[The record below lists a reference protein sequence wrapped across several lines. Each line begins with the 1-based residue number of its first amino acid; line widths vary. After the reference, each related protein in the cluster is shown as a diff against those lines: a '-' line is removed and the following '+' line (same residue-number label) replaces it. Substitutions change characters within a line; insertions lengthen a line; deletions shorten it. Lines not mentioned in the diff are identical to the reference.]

1 MYVTIVKC
9 LCCPRIHVGVVFVT
23 CFSFKS
29 GVTAM
34 NLQIK
39 CFRLN
44 KNLVRINIDQV
55 IEQIFDLL
63 YIIICVKVFLLP
75 VITF

>member
-1 MYVTIVKC
+1 
-9 LCCPRIHVGVVFVT
+9 
-23 CFSFKS
+23 
-29 GVTAM
+29 M

-44 KNLVRINIDQV
+44 KFFFYHLVRINIDQV
-55 IEQIFDLL
+55 IEQIFYLL